1 MWDVIQMDSI
11 TKNKDDEVIFTKE
24 LTTYE
29 ITTSIINRIKDID
42 KKKKIL
48 YFNYSYTEDE
58 LKQKFKIFNNKNII
72 IVDKPSVTVDG
83 IDKYLKYSKPDY
95 VCIDY
100 FKMTRIK
107 RSLKIGNK
115 SLKYTLGKLKKYMN
129 KYNTIFIV
137 VINEESK

>member
-1 MWDVIQMDSI
+1 MKSI
-11 TKNKDDEVIFTKE
+11 TKNKDDEIIFTKKSTAYE
-24 LTTYE
+24 L
-29 ITTSIINRIKDID
+29 TTSIIKRIEDID

-72 IVDKPSVTVDG
+72 IVNKPSVTVDG
-83 IDKYLKYSKPDY
+83 LEKYLKYSKPSY
-95 VCIDY
+95 ICVDY
-100 FKMTRIK
+100 FKLNRIN

-115 SLKYTLGKLKKYMN
+115 SLKYTLGKLKKYIN
-129 KYNTIFIV
+129 NYNTIFIV

>member
-1 MWDVIQMDSI
+1 MKSI
-11 TKNKDDEVIFTKE
+11 TKNKDDEIIFTKE
-24 LTTYE
+24 STAYDV
-29 ITTSIINRIKDID
+29 TTSIIRRIEDID

-72 IVDKPSVTVDG
+72 IVNKPSVTVDG

-100 FKMTRIK
+100 FRMFRIK
-107 RSLKIGNK
+107 RSLKTGNK
-115 SLKYTLGKLKKYMN
+115 SLKYTLGKLKKYIN
-129 KYNTIFIV
+129 NYNTIFIV

>member
-1 MWDVIQMDSI
+1 MKSI
-11 TKNKDDEVIFTKE
+11 TKNKDDEIIFTKE
-24 LTTYE
+24 STAYDV
-29 ITTSIINRIKDID
+29 TTSIIRRIEDID

-72 IVDKPSVTVDG
+72 IVNKPSVTVDG

-100 FKMTRIK
+100 FRMFRIK
-107 RSLKIGNK
+107 RSLKTGNK
-115 SLKYTLGKLKKYMN
+115 SLKYTLGK
-129 KYNTIFIV
+129 
-137 VINEESK
+137 

>member
-1 MWDVIQMDSI
+1 MKSI
-11 TKNKDDEVIFTKE
+11 TKNKDDEIIFTKKSTAYE
-24 LTTYE
+24 L
-29 ITTSIINRIKDID
+29 TTSIIKRIEDID

-72 IVDKPSVTVDG
+72 IVNKPSVTVDG
-83 IDKYLKYSKPDY
+83 IDKYLNYSKPDY

-100 FKMTRIK
+100 FRMFRIK

-115 SLKYTLGKLKKYMN
+115 SLKYTLGKLKKYIN
-129 KYNTIFIV
+129 NYNTIFIV

>member
-72 IVDKPSVTVDG
+72 I
-83 IDKYLKYSKPDY
+83 
-95 VCIDY
+95 
-100 FKMTRIK
+100 
-107 RSLKIGNK
+107 
-115 SLKYTLGKLKKYMN
+115 
-129 KYNTIFIV
+129 
-137 VINEESK
+137 

>member
-1 MWDVIQMDSI
+1 MKSI
-11 TKNKDDEVIFTKE
+11 TKNKDDEIIFTKE
-24 LTTYE
+24 STAYE
-29 ITTSIINRIKDID
+29 VTTSIIKIIEDID

-72 IVDKPSVTVDG
+72 IVNKPSVTVDG

-100 FKMTRIK
+100 FRMFRIK

-115 SLKYTLGKLKKYMN
+115 SLKYTLGKLKKYIN
-129 KYNTIFIV
+129 NYNTIFIV

>member
-1 MWDVIQMDSI
+1 MDSI
-11 TKNKDDEVIFTKE
+11 TKNKDDEVIFTKK

-29 ITTSIINRIKDID
+29 ITTNIIKRIEDID

-83 IDKYLKYSKPDY
+83 IDKYLIYSKPDY

-100 FKMTRIK
+100 FKMIRIK
-107 RSLKIGNK
+107 RSLK
-115 SLKYTLGKLKKYMN
+115 LE
-129 KYNTIFIV
+129 
-137 VINEESK
+137 INL

>member
-1 MWDVIQMDSI
+1 MKSI
-11 TKNKDDEVIFTKE
+11 TKNKDDEIIFTKE
-24 LTTYE
+24 STAYE
-29 ITTSIINRIKDID
+29 VTTSIIRRIEDID

-72 IVDKPSVTVDG
+72 IVNKPSVTVDG

-100 FKMTRIK
+100 FRMFRIK
-107 RSLKIGNK
+107 RSLKTGNK
-115 SLKYTLGKLKKYMN
+115 SLKYTLGKLKKYIN
-129 KYNTIFIV
+129 NYNTIFIV

>member
-1 MWDVIQMDSI
+1 MKGI

-29 ITTSIINRIKDID
+29 ITTSIIKRIEDID

-83 IDKYLKYSKPDY
+83 VDKYLKYSKPDY

-100 FKMTRIK
+100 FRMFRIK
-107 RSLKIGNK
+107 RSLKIENK
-115 SLKYTLGKLKKYMN
+115 SLKYTLSKLKKYMSN
-129 KYNTIFIV
+129 YNIIFII
-137 VINEESK
+137 VINEESE

>member
-1 MWDVIQMDSI
+1 MKSI
-11 TKNKDDEVIFTKE
+11 TKNKDDEIIFTKKSTAYE
-24 LTTYE
+24 L
-29 ITTSIINRIKDID
+29 TTSIIKRIEDID

-72 IVDKPSVTVDG
+72 IVNKPSVTVDG

-100 FKMTRIK
+100 FRMFRIK

-115 SLKYTLGKLKKYMN
+115 SLKYTLGKLKKYIN
-129 KYNTIFIV
+129 NYNTIFIV

>member
-1 MWDVIQMDSI
+1 MKSI
-11 TKNKDDEVIFTKE
+11 TKNKDDEIIFTKE
-24 LTTYE
+24 STAYDV
-29 ITTSIINRIKDID
+29 TTSIIRRIEDID

-72 IVDKPSVTVDG
+72 IVNKPSVTVDG

-100 FKMTRIK
+100 FRMFRIK
-107 RSLKIGNK
+107 RSLKTGNK
-115 SLKYTLGKLKKYMN
+115 SLKYTLGKLKKYIN
-129 KYNTIFIV
+129 NYNNIFI
-137 VINEESK
+137 IKYFKFLF

>member
-1 MWDVIQMDSI
+1 MTDI
-11 TKNKDDEVIFTKE
+11 TNKKKKDEIIFTKE
-24 LTTYE
+24 STAYE
-29 ITTSIINRIKDID
+29 VTTSIIRRIEDID

-72 IVDKPSVTVDG
+72 IVNKPSVTVDG

-100 FKMTRIK
+100 FRMFRIK
-107 RSLKIGNK
+107 RSLKTGNK
-115 SLKYTLGKLKKYMN
+115 SLKYTLGKLKKYIN
-129 KYNTIFIV
+129 NYNTIFIV

>member
-1 MWDVIQMDSI
+1 MTDI
-11 TKNKDDEVIFTKE
+11 TNKKKKDEIIFTKE
-24 LTTYE
+24 STAYE
-29 ITTSIINRIKDID
+29 VTTSIIRRIEDIN

-72 IVDKPSVTVDG
+72 IVNKPSVTVDG

-100 FKMTRIK
+100 FRMFRIK
-107 RSLKIGNK
+107 RSLKTGNK
-115 SLKYTLGKLKKYMN
+115 SLKYTLGKLKKYIN
-129 KYNTIFIV
+129 NYNTIFIV